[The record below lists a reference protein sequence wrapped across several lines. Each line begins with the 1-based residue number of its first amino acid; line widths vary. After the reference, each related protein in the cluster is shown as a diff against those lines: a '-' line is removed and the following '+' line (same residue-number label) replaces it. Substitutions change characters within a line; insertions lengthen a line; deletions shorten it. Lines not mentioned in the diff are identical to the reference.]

1 MADAFGLIAGTG
13 FTDWLDSERK
23 HLVTTP
29 YGDMSAAVVE
39 ARLGRSQ
46 VFYLCRHGAPHTLAP
61 HLVNYR
67 ANLWGLRE
75 LGISNVIA
83 INVVGSVHRHW
94 PGGSMVV
101 ADQIIDYTHG
111 REHTYYD
118 GVTRDASEPR
128 PVQHAQFTEPY
139 DRSLRAELLA
149 AGRAAG
155 LELIDGGVYAATQ
168 GPRLETAAEVRRIIR
183 DGGELIGM
191 TGMPEAALAR
201 ELGMRYASLCL
212 VSNLAAGIG
221 DEALSIHAIMSTVQ
235 TSAERVRKLVTALDL
250 SELPDA
256 LLTPAPQH
264 DEPSSVKA
272 SINACETTLD

>member
-23 HLVTTP
+23 HLVNTP
-29 YGDMSAAVVE
+29 YGDMSAAVIE
-39 ARLGRSQ
+39 ARLGSSK
-46 VFYLCRHGAPHTLAP
+46 VFYLGRHGIPHTLAP

-75 LGISNVIA
+75 LGIHHVIA

-94 PGGSMVV
+94 PGGSLVV

-128 PVQHAQFTEPY
+128 PVQHAAFTEPY
-139 DRSLRAELLA
+139 DQALRERLLA
-149 AGRAAG
+149 AGRSAG
-155 LELIDGGVYAATQ
+155 LELVDGGVYAATQ
-168 GPRLETAAEVRRIIR
+168 GPRLETAAEVRRIIG

-191 TGMPEAALAR
+191 TGMPEASLAR

-221 DEALSIHAIMSTVQ
+221 DEDLSIAEIMATVQ
-235 TSAERVRKLVTALDL
+235 ASAERVRRLLAAIDL
-250 SELPDA
+250 SALPA
-256 LLTPAPQH
+256 SNLLPATDRSQLCQ
-264 DEPSSVKA
+264 SV
-272 SINACETTLD
+272 D

>member
-23 HLVTTP
+23 HLVNTP
-29 YGDMSAAVVE
+29 YGDMSAAVIE
-39 ARLGRSQ
+39 AGLGRSK
-46 VFYLCRHGAPHTLAP
+46 VFYLGRHGIPHTLAP

-67 ANLWGLRE
+67 ANLWGLRQ
-75 LGISNVIA
+75 LGINKVIA

-94 PGGSMVV
+94 PGGSLVV

-118 GVTRDASEPR
+118 GVTRDSSAPK
-128 PVQHAQFTEPY
+128 PVQHAEFTEPY
-139 DRSLRAELLA
+139 DRALRQQLLA
-149 AGRAAG
+149 AGHEAG
-155 LELIDGGVYAATQ
+155 LELVDGGVYAATQ
-168 GPRLETAAEVRRIIR
+168 GPRLETAAEVQRIIR

-201 ELGMRYASLCL
+201 ELGMRYASVCL

-221 DEALSIHAIMSTVQ
+221 DQELSMADIMHTVHA
-235 TSAERVRKLVTALDL
+235 SAERVRQLLTALDL
-250 SELPDA
+250 AAVADDP
-256 LLTPAPQH
+256 P
-264 DEPSSVKA
+264 
-272 SINACETTLD
+272 TTTAEQGKR